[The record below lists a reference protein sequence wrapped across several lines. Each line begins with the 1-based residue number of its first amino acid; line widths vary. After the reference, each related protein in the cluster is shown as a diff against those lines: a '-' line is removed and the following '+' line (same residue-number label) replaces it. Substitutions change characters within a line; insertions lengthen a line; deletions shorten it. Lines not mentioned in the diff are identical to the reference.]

1 MAFVVVYDACVLF
14 PAPLRDLLM
23 RLGTSG
29 LVQAKWTDKILDECF
44 TNLKQAR
51 PELRAEA
58 LQKTR
63 TLMNAAVRDC
73 LVTGYEN
80 LIDAITLPDPDDRH
94 VVAAAIRAG
103 AQVIVTA
110 NLRDFPDDTL
120 KPLGIEAQSP
130 DDFVFNQI
138 DLAPG
143 AVSAIVAQQA
153 ASLKN
158 PPQTTQQLLDTLLAN
173 GLPRSVANSR
183 SCSLEPPRE
192 REPHRSRSP
201 RSSRAPR
208 TATHLL
214 RAQRNQAELRHWR
227 PRWFDSGPGH
237 SPPPPHAGPARD
249 GVLPPIASPTARTRE
264 SSAPRG
270 RHVERRDDYFT
281 AFTRGRFSSVSSR
294 SGTA

>member
-23 RLGTSG
+23 RLGSSG
-29 LVQAKWTDKILDECF
+29 LVQAKWTDRILDECF
-44 TNLKQAR
+44 TSLKEAR
-51 PELRAEA
+51 PELKDEA
-58 LQKTR
+58 LVRTR

-80 LIDAITLPDPDDRH
+80 LIDGITLPDPDDRH
-94 VVAAAIRAG
+94 VVAAAIRSA

-110 NLRDFPDDTL
+110 NLKDFPADVL

-143 AVSAIVAQQA
+143 AVSAIVAKQA

-173 GLPRSVANSR
+173 GLHRSVAK
-183 SCSLEPPRE
+183 LK
-192 REPHRSRSP
+192 
-201 RSSRAPR
+201 
-208 TATHLL
+208 
-214 RAQRNQAELRHWR
+214 EL
-227 PRWFDSGPGH
+227 
-237 SPPPPHAGPARD
+237 
-249 GVLPPIASPTARTRE
+249 
-264 SSAPRG
+264 
-270 RHVERRDDYFT
+270 FT
-281 AFTRGRFSSVSSR
+281 
-294 SGTA
+294 